1 MTEDRVTINTPATWA
16 GPDYALGLVDEIV
29 MHDAT
34 AHFEMS
40 TESSGYL
47 HIWSEHHRVFAR
59 VNARRASR
67 AERRQILA
75 AADERLR
82 DYLAAVLPW
91 TRQGRATIWS
101 VPPWRRPAA
110 AVRGWWEAS
119 RGASVLLVVDVESAG
134 RTDDPG
140 VAS

>member
-1 MTEDRVTINTPATWA
+1 MTEDRVTINTPSTWLGA
-16 GPDYALGLVDEIV
+16 DYALGLVDEIV
-29 MHDAT
+29 LHDAT

-47 HIWSEHHRVFAR
+47 HVWSDRHRVFAR
-59 VNARRASR
+59 VTARRASR
-67 AERRQILA
+67 TERRQILA
-75 AADERLR
+75 ADGDRLR

-91 TRQGRATIWS
+91 TRVGRATIWS

-110 AVRGWWEAS
+110 AVLGWWEA
-119 RGASVLLVVDVESAG
+119 REAAAALLIVSVESVG